1 MAEQP
6 APVDPRERQ
15 DRELIEVLN
24 ELRIVL
30 PGALMLFAFLMSMPF
45 SARFAEV
52 SGLEMVAYFSA
63 FLCSGTAAV
72 FLMTPTAYHRLRW
85 RKDDKEALLRAT
97 NRLCLGGIVFLALAI
112 VSAVGLVVDV
122 AISDLA
128 GVLASIATA
137 GLIVALWFGLP
148 LDRTRR
154 KG

>member
-1 MAEQP
+1 MADQP

-15 DRELIEVLN
+15 DRELLEVLN

-45 SARFAEV
+45 SARFAEIG
-52 SGLEMVAYFSA
+52 GLEMLAYFMA

-97 NRLCLGGIVFLALAI
+97 NRLCLGGIAFLGLAI
-112 VSAVGLVVDV
+112 VFAVGLVVDV

-128 GVLASIATA
+128 GVLASIATG
-137 GLIVALWFGLP
+137 GLIVVLWFGLP

>member
-1 MAEQP
+1 MADQP
-6 APVDPRERQ
+6 APADPHARE

-45 SARFAEV
+45 SARFAEI
-52 SGLEMVAYFSA
+52 SGLEMLAYFSA

-97 NRLCLGGIVFLALAI
+97 NRLCLGGIAFLALAI
-112 VSAVGLVVDV
+112 VSAVGLVVDI
-122 AISDLA
+122 AISNLA
-128 GVLASIATA
+128 GMLASIATA
-137 GLIVALWFGLP
+137 GLIVTLWFGLP

>member
-1 MAEQP
+1 MADQP

-45 SARFAEV
+45 SARFSEV
-52 SGLEMVAYFSA
+52 SGVEMLAYFMA

-97 NRLCLGGIVFLALAI
+97 NRLCLGGIVFLGLAI
-112 VSAVGLVVDV
+112 VSAVGLVVDI

-128 GVLASIATA
+128 GVLASIATG
-137 GLIVALWFGLP
+137 GLIAVLWFGLP
-148 LDRTRR
+148 LERARR